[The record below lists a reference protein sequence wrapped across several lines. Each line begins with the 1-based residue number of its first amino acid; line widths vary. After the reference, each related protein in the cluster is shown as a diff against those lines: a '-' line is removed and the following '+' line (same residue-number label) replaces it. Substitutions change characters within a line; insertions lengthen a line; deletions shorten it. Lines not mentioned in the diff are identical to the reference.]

1 MTPQDSKILRA
12 LVAIAWADRRIAKE
26 ETRALETL
34 FHAFGATE
42 AEAKELRA
50 YASRSKSL
58 SDVPLD
64 ELSDED
70 REILLGNAA
79 VLTAA
84 DGKRSDE
91 EAKALDELVKL
102 LGLDASKAKGVID
115 DAKDGAFLL
124 PSRQLED
131 G

>member
-1 MTPQDSKILRA
+1 MTPQDSKILRS

-34 FHAFGATE
+34 FHAFGATPD
-42 AEAKELRA
+42 EAKDLRE
-50 YASRSKSL
+50 YAARSRSL
-58 SDVPLD
+58 SDVPLG

-79 VLTAA
+79 VLTSA

-91 EAKALDELVKL
+91 ETKALDELVKL
-102 LGLDASKAKGVID
+102 LGIDAAKAKTIID